1 MIPAPDAR
9 PRIVTAF
16 AVAAAVLLVAYPLRY
31 VLLPFAVAGGL
42 AFATSP
48 AVGWLRR
55 RLRFP
60 RVAAVLAV
68 FVPVTTACAALAY
81 WICTTLVRQAKEL
94 ADDGPAV
101 LGRLLH
107 AVMGGDPGRAD
118 ALARQVWQRVG
129 ENLTQYADAAALVG
143 AAFAL
148 LMAGVLTVVLYFYFL
163 YDSERLAGGALWLVP
178 PAWRERVRS
187 MALRVRPMLR
197 RYVVGLV
204 VVVAFTSAASW
215 VWLAPIMGVPHAE
228 LLAVTTGLLELIPV
242 AGPIASA
249 ALVSTAAL
257 ARGGVPAL
265 LAFLVFYVILRL
277 LIDQVVGPV
286 ILGRA
291 ARLHPVVVL
300 FAFLAGGALY
310 GALGVLLAVPFAAAV
325 KMVLTEYYEENRPKG
340 LSGAGS
346 AEGPGPDS

>member
-1 MIPAPDAR
+1 MISAPDAR
-9 PRIVTAF
+9 PRAITAL
-16 AVAAAVLLVAYPLRY
+16 AVAAAALLLAYPLRY

-68 FVPVTTACAALAY
+68 FVPVTAACAALAY
-81 WICTTLVRQAKEL
+81 WISTTLARQGKEL
-94 ADDGPAV
+94 ADAGPVV
-101 LGRLLH
+101 LGRLLR

-118 ALARQVWQRVG
+118 ALAQQVWQRFG

-187 MALRVRPMLR
+187 LALHVRPMLR

-204 VVVAFTSAASW
+204 AVVPFTSVASW
-215 VWLAPIMGVPHAE
+215 VWLAPVMGVPHAE
-228 LLAVTTGLLELIPV
+228 LLALTTGLLELIPV

-257 ARGGVPAL
+257 GRGGVPAL
-265 LAFLVFYVILRL
+265 LAFIIFYIILRL
-277 LIDQVVGPV
+277 LIDQVVGPL

-291 ARLHPVVVL
+291 AKLHPVVVL

-310 GALGVLLAVPFAAAV
+310 GPLGVLLAVPLAAAV
-325 KMVLTEYYEENRPKG
+325 KMVLAAYYENMETKKAP
-340 LSGAGS
+340 
-346 AEGPGPDS
+346 